1 MKSENIFKAKKPR
14 ERKNEENVI
23 SEYCSL
29 LAQSNQYIFRWGS
42 SPRGDLKK
50 NEEIESHLPVDQR

>member
-42 SPRGDLKK
+42 SPAVTLKK
-50 NEEIESHLPVDQR
+50 MRR